1 MAPAIKKFPIGNS
14 RFRNAVLEGF
24 VRLDAG
30 GLETVDASARHICF
44 LERIDGGRRS
54 CQWGRLR
61 FKAELEEG
69 AIPVV
74 RAFATDDERLIVHGK
89 VMTYDAMLLNPRES
103 ALEKQRLF
111 ELAGASKFVGKS
123 DVLLYEQEGRYLW
136 LCVEALGQGKA
147 VLRDF
152 EVFSPRDNFFGSFPE
167 IYRVNGE
174 FFHRYLAVFSSLYY
188 DLQETIDSLDGLVDA
203 DTAPRDALPILA
215 EWLGLD
221 PDDGSL
227 DESQFRRLL
236 KAAFGTIRAKGT
248 RKAAED
254 VLRVFLDEP
263 FYIVCARTVREI
275 AAPEDRAVLE
285 RLYGNNPFD
294 FTVLIRRAPD
304 ERLHARLKYLI
315 RQFAPLR
322 ARAEIV
328 FLGNTNRLDGHA
340 YCDVNARV
348 AGFGAG
354 SLDGSAVLDGA
365 HYISAEGAAVSDL

>member
-1 MAPAIKKFPIGNS
+1 
-14 RFRNAVLEGF
+14 LEGF
-24 VRLDAG
+24 TRLDAG
-30 GLETVDASARHICF
+30 GLATVDTAARRVCF

-61 FKAELEEG
+61 FKAKLEEG

-74 RAFATDDERLIVHGK
+74 RAFATDDDQLIVRGR

-111 ELAGASKFVGKS
+111 ELAGASKFVGRN

-136 LCVEALGQGKA
+136 LCVEVLGQGRA
-147 VLRDF
+147 TLRDF
-152 EVFSPRDNFFGSFPE
+152 EVFSPRDNFFESFPE

-174 FFHRYLAVFSSLYY
+174 FFHRYLAIFSSLYY

-236 KAAFGTIRAKGT
+236 KTAFGTIRAKGT
-248 RKAAED
+248 RKAVED
-254 VLRVFLDEP
+254 VLRVFVDEP
-263 FYIVCARTVREI
+263 FYIVCARAARE
-275 AAPEDRAVLE
+275 AATSAGDREVNE
-285 RLYGNNPFD
+285 RLYGGNPFD
-294 FTVLIRRAPD
+294 FTVLIRRPPD
-304 ERLHARLKYLI
+304 ERLHARLKYLL

-328 FLGNTNRLDGHA
+328 FLDNTSRLDGYA
-340 YCDVNARV
+340 YCDVNACV

-354 SLDGSAVLDGA
+354 RLGGAAALDGA
-365 HYISAEGAAVSDL
+365 HYISAEA